1 MRTILIMLPA
11 FLLLFK
17 ICDKVNSTL
26 LGKAAAKIY
35 GLKHNS
41 HKMS

>member
-1 MRTILIMLPA
+1 MRTILIMLPT
-11 FLLLFK
+11 FLLLLK
-17 ICDKVNSTL
+17 TCDKVNSAL
-26 LGKAAAKIY
+26 IGKAAAKIS